1 MTETSKSPYMSC
13 PAACRMNK
21 MSCLKSSGFSSGEN
35 KSSPNSRVRGQ
46 IATVDY
52 TMQNLTSRPDMQQP
66 QLTVS
71 SRNFFRSVCELGGS
85 RPLLVQLQMSRRSCC
100 PRIHPRELFSSLH
113 ELWRQSFG
121 WGRPMYPQR
130 NEYGSARLVVSPDH
144 VRRAFSPRISSHV
157 IELRR

>member
-1 MTETSKSPYMSC
+1 MSC
-13 PAACRMNK
+13 PAARRMNK
-21 MSCLKSSGFSSGEN
+21 MSCLKSSGFSSGEK
-35 KSSPNSRVRGQ
+35 KSSQNSRVRGQ

-85 RPLLVQLQMSRRSCC
+85 RPLLVQLQMGRRSCC

-113 ELWRQSFG
+113 ERPSCDALWRQSFG

-130 NEYGSARLVVSPDH
+130 NEEGSARLVVCPDH
-144 VRRAFSPRISSHV
+144 VRWAVSPRISSHM